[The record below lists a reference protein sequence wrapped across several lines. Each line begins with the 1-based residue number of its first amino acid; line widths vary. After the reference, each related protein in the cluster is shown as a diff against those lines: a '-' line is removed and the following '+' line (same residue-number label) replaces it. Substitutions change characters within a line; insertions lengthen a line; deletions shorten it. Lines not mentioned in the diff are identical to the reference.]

1 VRVVVEE
8 GEAGN
13 VGGSGGEVH
22 LPLLPPGDVGDGAA
36 LAGLGHHVVKLPK
49 QKKVKAK

>member
-1 VRVVVEE
+1 VRVVVVE

-22 LPLLPPGDVGDGAA
+22 LPLLPLGDDLTSG
-36 LAGLGHHVVKLPK
+36 
-49 QKKVKAK
+49 